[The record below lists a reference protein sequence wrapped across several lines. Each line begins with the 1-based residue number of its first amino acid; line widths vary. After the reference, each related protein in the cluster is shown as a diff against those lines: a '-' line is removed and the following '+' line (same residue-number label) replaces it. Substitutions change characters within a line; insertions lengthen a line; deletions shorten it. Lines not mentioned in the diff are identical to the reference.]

1 MANELTLQFNSLAFF
16 MPTATIAAL
25 ATPVGIG
32 AIAVIRVSGSDSIAI
47 TNKIFKG
54 KNLTNQKS
62 HTIHFG
68 CIIDGATI
76 VDEVLISVF
85 IAPHSFTKEN
95 STEISCHGSPYI
107 IRKILQLLIKEG
119 VRIAK
124 PGEFTQ
130 RAFLNGAFDL
140 AQAEAVADLIASDS
154 SASHKVAINQMRGGF
169 SNKLKSLRDELV
181 HFASM
186 VELELDF
193 GEEDV
198 EFADRNQLKELIYNI
213 LNQLKPMIDSFR
225 YGNVMKEGI
234 PIVIVGPPNVGK
246 STLLNTFFNE
256 EKAIVTPIAG
266 TTRDVVEDTIIIK
279 GQKFRI
285 IDTAG
290 IRETTDYVEG
300 IGIERSK
307 EAIKKAEVIVCLY
320 TNESDKKQLE
330 NILQFIENEQ
340 SKSKLLL
347 VKNKIDLELN
357 YIQNTENEIGISA
370 AKAINLD
377 LLIDKIIEKVSF
389 NTQADTIVTNARHF
403 EALQKTEEA
412 LNAVIHGIDHN
423 ITNDFV
429 AQDIRLALFHLGEIT
444 GGTVTPDDLLENI
457 FSRFCIGK

>member
-1 MANELTLQFNSLAFF
+1 MNSE
-16 MPTATIAAL
+16 TIAAL
-25 ATPVGIG
+25 ATPSGIG
-32 AIAVIRVSGSDSIAI
+32 AIALIRVSGQNAI
-47 TNKIFKG
+47 TAVNTIFKG
-54 KNLTNQKS
+54 KNLTKQAS

-68 CIIDGATI
+68 TIMDGNSI
-76 VDEVLISVF
+76 VDEVLVSVF
-85 IAPHSFTKEN
+85 VAPHSFTKEN
-95 STEISCHGSPYI
+95 STEISCHGSPFI

-119 VRIAK
+119 VRMAK

-130 RAFLNGAFDL
+130 RAFLHGAFDL
-140 AQAEAVADLIASDS
+140 AQAEAISDLIASDS
-154 SASHKVAINQMRGGF
+154 EASHKVALNQMRGGF
-169 SNKLKSLRDELV
+169 SLKLKSLREELV

-198 EFADRNQLKELIYNI
+198 TFADRDQLKALINSI
-213 LNQLKPMIDSFR
+213 LSQLRPMIDSFQ

-290 IRETTDYVEG
+290 IRETTDFVEG

-307 EAIKKAEVIVCLY
+307 EAIKKADVIVCLY
-320 TNESDKKQLE
+320 TAESDLQQLE
-330 NILQFIENEQ
+330 AILQFIESEKAN
-340 SKSKLLL
+340 KKLLL
-347 VKNKIDLELN
+347 VRNKMDLDVNSLN
-357 YIQNTENEIGISA
+357 IQLDEIAISA
-370 AKAINLD
+370 AKKINLE
-377 LLIDKIIEKVSF
+377 LLTDRIIEKVSY
-389 NTQADTIVTNARHF
+389 NTQADLVVTNARHY
-403 EALQKTEEA
+403 EALIKTESA
-412 LNAVIHGIDHN
+412 LQDVINAIDNN

-444 GGTVTPDDLLENI
+444 GSVSVDDLLDNI
-457 FSRFCIGK
+457 FSKFCIGK